1 MHYNKEELVTILPE
15 YIYQKSIQDIRN
27 IFEEYNIVDLAE
39 IFTELDIQQAV
50 FTFRVLPK
58 ETSAE
63 LFSYLEPSKQQ
74 RLIEVLSSHDVYHIM
89 DNLFSDD
96 IVEMLDEMPA
106 NVVRKILKSVS
117 VQQRQEI
124 NTLLSY
130 DEFSAGSIMSIDFME
145 LHETD
150 TVEQAITKIKQ
161 QANLVETINVCYVV
175 DKYRQYEGVVH
186 LRDIIVADNGAAI
199 KDLVQETDIYVYTNT
214 DQEEVVSLIKQHD
227 ITAIPVLNN
236 QNRLIG
242 MITADDVLDVLIEE
256 ASEDIHKMGG
266 VTHTSGSY
274 IQTTIKEMVSS
285 RLYWLLILMVSAS
298 FTGQILQIF
307 EDKLNTVAALA
318 ISIPVIMSTAGNAGS
333 QSSATIIRSIVTD
346 NLTLCEH
353 FIAVLKKELVV
364 SVLCGSVIFVVNLM
378 RLMVLPSIDKDFMIA
393 LIVSITLVI
402 SLLLA
407 NVIGGILPLV
417 AQRFKIDPASMAA
430 PIITTIVDAASLVV
444 YFMLA
449 SYFLNL

>member
-1 MHYNKEELVTILPE
+1 MRYNKEELVTVLPE
-15 YIYQKSIQDIRN
+15 YIYQKNIQEIRN

-39 IFTELDIQQAV
+39 IFTELDIQQAI
-50 FTFRVLPK
+50 FTFRVLSK
-58 ETSAE
+58 EISAE
-63 LFSYLEPSKQQ
+63 LFSYLEPHKQQ
-74 RLIEVLSSHDVYHIM
+74 RLIEALSSQDVFHIM
-89 DNLFSDD
+89 ENLFSDD
-96 IVEMLDEMPA
+96 IVDMLDEMPA

-117 VQQRQEI
+117 VQRRQEI

-145 LHETD
+145 LRETD
-150 TVEQAITKIKQ
+150 SVEQAIVKIKQ

-175 DKYRQYEGVVH
+175 DQYRQYEGVVH
-186 LRDIIVADNGAAI
+186 LRDIIVADNDTTI

-214 DQEEVVSLIKQHD
+214 DQEEVVSLIQKYD
-227 ITAIPVLNN
+227 ITAIPVLNS
-236 QNRLIG
+236 QRRLIG

-256 ASEDIHKMGG
+256 ASEDIHKMSGI
-266 VTHTSGSY
+266 THTSGSY

-285 RLYWLLILMVSAS
+285 RLSWLLILMVSAS

-307 EDKLNTVAALA
+307 EDKLNAVAALA

-333 QSSATIIRSIVTD
+333 QSSATIIRSIATD
-346 NLTLCEH
+346 NLVLRDH
-353 FIAVLKKELVV
+353 FMAVLKKEFVV
-364 SVLCGSVIFVVNLM
+364 SVLCGSVIFIVNFI
-378 RLMVLPSIDKDFMIA
+378 RLMIVPSVDKDATIA

-407 NVIGGILPLV
+407 NLIGGILPLI

-449 SYFLNL
+449 SQFLNL